1 MEEVKKTSA
10 GQGLGIAGFIL
21 GIISL
26 IVALIPC
33 IGMLALILSI
43 TGIVLSAIAL
53 SQATKNNG
61 PKGLI
66 MAALSISILS
76 TLFAVSY
83 NAFLVDRIKHGSH
96 QIEKALND
104 EFGKDADKA
113 AGEMGKGM
121 EDALKDLEAGTA
133 ADSISDK
140 DFDKLISEYQDLTKQ
155 YLKLVEKAQK
165 GDVSSLT
172 ESAQI
177 ATKAVN
183 LAAKLSVASTRFSD
197 EQKKKFEEIQ
207 KQYEE
212 AVQKSEKK

>member
-43 TGIVLSAIAL
+43 PGIVLSAVAL

-66 MAALSISILS
+66 MAALIISILS
-76 TLFAVSY
+76 TLLAVTW

-96 QIEKALND
+96 QIEKVLND

-113 AGEMGKGM
+113 SGEIGKDM
-121 EDALKDLEAGTA
+121 EDALKELEAGTA

-155 YLKLVEKAQK
+155 YLKLVEKAKK
-165 GDVSSLT
+165 GDMSSLT

-197 EQKKKFEEIQ
+197 EQMKKFEEIQ

-212 AVQKSEKK
+212 AAKEAEKK